1 MGNAAKTVSKKW
13 ILSCGMVFA
22 VIYSLNC
29 FVISP
34 ATSGLLNDVIY
45 SESFL
50 PTLLGYF
57 NELTELAAVSFCYA
71 VLILTV
77 YREGKCQCVSVF
89 IVFICATLY
98 KYLANTAMAWVL
110 NGNVPKLWGWDIVN
124 VFYYSVL
131 ELLQFFVVYLLVKR
145 IIIKYTDKRLVM
157 ERALEK
163 VGEDERERAEKVEE
177 IYPFKKVFDLS
188 NCLLKSAFVCSVVML
203 VAKLL
208 GALLSDIWL
217 IVAYGAPEDGITW
230 LYMAI
235 NYLSRI
241 IMGVISYLV
250 VYLSMTVLA
259 KSL

>member
-1 MGNAAKTVSKKW
+1 MGNAALTVSKKR
-13 ILSCGMVFA
+13 ILSCGIVFA

-34 ATSGLLNDVIY
+34 ITSGLLNDVIY

-71 VLILTV
+71 VMIMTV
-77 YREGKCQCVSVF
+77 YRQEKGKCASVF
-89 IVFICATLY
+89 IVFISATLY
-98 KYLANTAMAWVL
+98 KYLANTAMAWIL
-110 NGNVPKLWGWDIVN
+110 NGSVPKLWGWDIVN
-124 VFYYSVL
+124 VFYYTVL
-131 ELLQFFVVYLLVKR
+131 ELLQLFIVYLFVKR
-145 IIIKYTDKRLVM
+145 IISGYTDKRHIM

-163 VGEDERERAEKVEE
+163 VGEDERVRAEKVEDV
-177 IYPFKKVFDLS
+177 YPFKSVFDLN
-188 NCLLKSAFVCSVVML
+188 NCLLKSAFVCAVVML

-217 IVAYGAPEDGITW
+217 IVVYGAPEDGITW

-241 IMGVISYLV
+241 IMGVISYLI
-250 VYLSMTVLA
+250 VYVSMTVLA
-259 KSL
+259 KKQ